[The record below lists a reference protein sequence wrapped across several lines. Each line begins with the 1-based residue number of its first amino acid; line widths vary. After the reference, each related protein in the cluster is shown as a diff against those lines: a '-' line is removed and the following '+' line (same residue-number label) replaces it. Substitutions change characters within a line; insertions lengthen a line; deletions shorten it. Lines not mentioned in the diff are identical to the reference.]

1 MRAERA
7 LFEGLK
13 SKEKDQKRR
22 ALHVLPAHSAGIE
35 CAHGCAPLYLGPLG
49 RGGGMKESS
58 KSGRQDAGQ
67 FFVRAGCPVEKPRNP
82 SAHFAGTTPAKRALG
97 VPFLWVTFLWARKE
111 K

>member
-1 MRAERA
+1 MHAI
-7 LFEGLK
+7 
-13 SKEKDQKRR
+13 
-22 ALHVLPAHSAGIE
+22 PTHSAGTE
-35 CAHGCAPLYLGPLG
+35 CAHGCAPLYPGPLG

-67 FFVRAGCPVEKPRNP
+67 FFVRARSPVEKPRNP